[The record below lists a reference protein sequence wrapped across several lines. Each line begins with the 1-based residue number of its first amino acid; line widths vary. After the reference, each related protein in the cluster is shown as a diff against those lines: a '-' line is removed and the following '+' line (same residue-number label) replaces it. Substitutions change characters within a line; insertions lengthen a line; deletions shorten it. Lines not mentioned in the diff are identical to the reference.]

1 MAYKQKGFPMHSVS
15 ALKQRFG
22 TQHHEETSEVLKR
35 INPVIQTGKFLVNSP
50 KSTDKALKKEAKD
63 EIKGIKKTH
72 VPKY

>member
-1 MAYKQKGFPMHSVS
+1 MHSVS

-22 TQHHEETSEVLKR
+22 TKHHGEETSKLLKK